1 MTRSGS
7 PDIRLKVA
15 LQGEYPHLPTATTVY
30 ENANWYEREVWD
42 LFGIV
47 FDGHP
52 GLRRIM
58 LPPRWVGHPL
68 RKEHAE
74 RATEFDP
81 FVLDQMRHELDQE
94 ALLFKPGEQSDRGRV
109 GDE

>member
-68 RKEHAE
+68 RKDQIGRASCRE
-74 RATEFDP
+74 RVCQYVSFSGVAGSLKTKYKSQRNER
-81 FVLDQMRHELDQE
+81 L
-94 ALLFKPGEQSDRGRV
+94 
-109 GDE
+109 